1 MRRKNGEKNV
11 QISEISG
18 ANPLSQW
25 FRNVKII
32 LLLCSGARS
41 RFPSSSPALFH
52 QSALPPFIDVIW
64 GQHKQPKSAAISCFS
79 LVPRVACH
87 FGSFLRLLPF
97 ERVSIVSQLGRWLRR
112 LEDRR
117 WEVL

>member
-32 LLLCSGARS
+32 LLLCSGARL
-41 RFPSSSPALFH
+41 RVPSSSPALFH
-52 QSALPPFIDVIW
+52 ESALPPSIDVIW
-64 GQHKQPKSAAISCFS
+64 GQYKQPKSAATLLFFHLFLGLLVIS
-79 LVPRVACH
+79 VP
-87 FGSFLRLLPF
+87 F
-97 ERVSIVSQLGRWLRR
+97 
-112 LEDRR
+112 
-117 WEVL
+117 